1 MDPREAL
8 LETLRDPHP
17 PLVGGWPPAIGWWLV
32 AALLAIGVA
41 ALVVF
46 LRRRRA
52 RRHRALAWQRAAR
65 TELAALRARLDPGS
79 SAGRSSELSAELG
92 AEILVDASVLARR
105 TLLAV
110 RPRADVAGLNG
121 RAWLEA
127 LDAAS
132 GGTRFTTGPARAL
145 ASAPFE
151 RAPAVSHDA
160 AAEVVDALD
169 ELVTALGR
177 PRPGERSDA
186 SRTGVSASRT
196 AAGGTPG

>member
-41 ALVVF
+41 ALVASV
-46 LRRRRA
+46 RRRRA
-52 RRHRALAWQRAAR
+52 RRHRALAWQRAAHA
-65 TELAALRARLDPGS
+65 ELAALRARLDAGA
-79 SAGRSSELSAELG
+79 SAERSSGLPAELG
-92 AEILVDASVLARR
+92 AEILADASVLARR

-127 LDAAS
+127 LDAAG

-151 RAPAVSHDA
+151 RAPEVSRDAV
-160 AAEVVDALD
+160 AEVVDALD

-177 PRPGERSDA
+177 PRPDA
-186 SRTGVSASRT
+186 RPDGSRTAASASRT